1 MLQEGSGTVPAE
13 DATGD
18 MNIFG
23 TSMADKK
30 HLVTMVTPASASQ
43 ACWKSG
49 LHCTWQA
56 WHRGAAEYAIS
67 KTELSPFSGIL
78 ITASISQIINTMLL
92 QV

>member
-13 DATGD
+13 ETIGD

-43 ACWKSG
+43 ARWKSG
-49 LHCTWQA
+49 LHCTRQA
-56 WHRGAAEYAIS
+56 WHRGAGEYAVS
-67 KTELSPFSGIL
+67 KSELSPFSGIL
-78 ITASISQIINTMLL
+78 IAASIS
-92 QV
+92 